1 MSHDN
6 EETRIR
12 FVQNDLLLVYLL
24 TAQQTDV
31 EFSVCIAVFT
41 LSIVNKS
48 SITLRTRFRP

>member
-1 MSHDN
+1 MSPDN
-6 EETRIR
+6 EEARIR
-12 FVQNDLLLVYLL
+12 FVQSDLSLVYLL

-31 EFSVCIAVFT
+31 AFSVCIAVFT